1 MYELKIIIA
10 STRPGRKGPSVA
22 SWIVEKAKDYK
33 EFNVELLNLA
43 VINLPMMDEP
53 EHPRLKKYQHE
64 HTKKWSNIINGADAF
79 IFVTA
84 EYNYG
89 YPAPLK
95 NAIDYLSKEWAYK
108 PLGFVSYGGIAAG
121 TRALQS
127 LRGVVSA
134 VKLIAI
140 DPAVNI
146 PFFAHHIDEHGIF
159 KPNDSLNHSSDNL
172 FQELLKWAPVL
183 KEMRGNR

>member
-10 STRPGRKGPSVA
+10 STRPSRKGPSVA

-33 EFNVELLNLA
+33 EFNVELLDLA
-43 VINLPMMDEP
+43 LINLPMMDEP

-64 HTKKWSNIINGADAF
+64 HTKKWSEIIDGADAF

-95 NAIDYLSKEWAYK
+95 NAIDYLSQEWSYK

-127 LRGVVSA
+127 LRLVVSA
-134 VKLIAI
+134 VKLVAI

-146 PFFAHHIDEHGIF
+146 PFFAHHIDEDGIF
-159 KPNDSLNHSSDNL
+159 KPIDSMNHSAHTL
-172 FQELLKWAPVL
+172 FQELLKWTPVL
-183 KEMRGNR
+183 KAMRDKK